1 MEALF
6 PDAPLIAAQLISAP
20 LSAPLITALHAAL
33 TAVLVAGVLF
43 SSTRIQHVAIL
54 STLLILLFGIRMNR
68 GCCATFFE
76 GRPTLSQLGKAMYLQ
91 EDEPSVSDRTFEEIL
106 VSNLTFLQILRVAA
120 LSAFP
125 VKEFFES

>member
-1 MEALF
+1 MEAL
-6 PDAPLIAAQLISAP
+6 L
-20 LSAPLITALHAAL
+20 LSAPLIVAPLLTALHAAL
-33 TAVLVAGVLF
+33 TAALVAGVLF
-43 SSTRIQHVAIL
+43 SSTRIQHIAIL
-54 STLLILLFGIRMNR
+54 STLLILLFCIRFNR
-68 GCCATFFE
+68 GCWLTFLE

-91 EDEPSVSDRTFEEIL
+91 QDEPSLSDRTFEEIL